1 MSMATL
7 NPVSLLQRAGVF
19 STIPAAVART
29 AGALHLART
38 TLAREPA
45 PVAPSP
51 ADVVHVIGAARLLR
65 YRRHREAPVGVVK
78 APILLSPSLINRLYV
93 LDLKAGLSVVEQL
106 LKAGHPVY
114 GIDWGDPGEAE
125 RGVNFEGFVQ
135 RLADFLATACDD
147 AAVETMTVLGHCLGG
162 TMAAALA
169 ATRPIHLQSLVLLTA
184 PLTFHDDSLLS
195 AWSRAPF
202 VDPRDLTRLV
212 GHVPAWIT
220 QPTFQALKPMGQTT
234 KALRLWQSL
243 GNPTFLEFFRC
254 LETWI
259 NDNVAIPDAFFED
272 LISQLYRNDALNL
285 GTLRFKDGPVILEDI
300 TVPTL
305 TIAASD
311 DHIVQPSSAVTPTR
325 RFASVVNVAE
335 VIDGGHIGVVVGS
348 VARRRLWPLLL
359 SWLDEHGGVASAVA
373 STMTPPSTSAH

>member
-1 MSMATL
+1 MATL

-19 STIPAAVART
+19 STIPTAIART
-29 AGALHLART
+29 AGALHLARAT
-38 TLAREPA
+38 VAREPA

-147 AAVETMTVLGHCLGG
+147 ASVETMTVLGHCLGG

-169 ATRPIHLQSLVLLTA
+169 ATKPTHLQSLVLLTA

-195 AWSRAPF
+195 AWSRAPW

-300 TVPTL
+300 QVPTL

-311 DHIVQPSSAVTPTR
+311 DHIVQPSSAVTPTK

-359 SWLDEHGGVASAVA
+359 SWLDQHGGVTSAAA
-373 STMTPPSTSAH
+373 STATATATAAP

>member
-1 MSMATL
+1 MATL

-19 STIPAAVART
+19 STIPAAIART
-29 AGALHLART
+29 AGALHLARAT
-38 TLAREPA
+38 VAREPA

-169 ATRPIHLQSLVLLTA
+169 ATRPIHLQSLVVLTA

>member
-1 MSMATL
+1 MATL

-19 STIPAAVART
+19 STIPAAIART
-29 AGALHLART
+29 AGALHLARAT
-38 TLAREPA
+38 VAREPA

-169 ATRPIHLQSLVLLTA
+169 ATKPTHLQSLVLLTA

-300 TVPTL
+300 QVPTL

-311 DHIVQPSSAVTPTR
+311 DHIVQPSSAVTPSR

-373 STMTPPSTSAH
+373 STTTPASTSAH

>member
-19 STIPAAVART
+19 STIPAAIART
-29 AGALHLART
+29 AGALHLARAT
-38 TLAREPA
+38 VAREPA

-169 ATRPIHLQSLVLLTA
+169 ATRPIHLQSLVVLTA

>member
-1 MSMATL
+1 MATL

-19 STIPAAVART
+19 STIPAAIART
-29 AGALHLART
+29 AGALHLARAT
-38 TLAREPA
+38 VAREPA

-169 ATRPIHLQSLVLLTA
+169 ATKPTHLQSLVLLTA

-300 TVPTL
+300 QVPTL

-311 DHIVQPSSAVTPTR
+311 DHIVQPSSAVTPSR

-359 SWLDEHGGVASAVA
+359 SWLDQHGGV
-373 STMTPPSTSAH
+373 TSAASSTTTTATAT

>member
-1 MSMATL
+1 MATL

-243 GNPTFLEFFRC
+243 GNPTFLDFFRC

-272 LISQLYRNDALNL
+272 LISQLYRNDALSQ

-373 STMTPPSTSAH
+373 STTTPASTSAH